1 MYEEKE
7 VSRLTGCCT
16 MTQRLESVS
25 RSWKGQAAADGDH
38 RPISQPDILAT
49 AISNFWLRLLL
60 NVVRL
65 FLVGV
70 HNGAIN
76 GP

>member
-25 RSWKGQAAADGDH
+25 RSWKGQAAADGNR
-38 RPISQPDILAT
+38 RPTDVSST
-49 AISNFWLRLLL
+49 
-60 NVVRL
+60 
-65 FLVGV
+65 
-70 HNGAIN
+70 
-76 GP
+76 